1 MRLMTLALG
10 LFALVSGPVAL
21 AQSDDA
27 SETTKL
33 ALAAGYKALATCS
46 ATFTAD
52 QTRAVIEANELDGI
66 YPSYRPLMAEVSD
79 ANINERQRFVSV
91 RFDRALRPRIAAWR
105 AGLGCSLLPVGA
117 GPDAIEWLPSFAG
130 MRRAEGLDRSTAL
143 GDNVVI
149 TDNTLA
155 LDRLEAP
162 VSFAFDGQTYG
173 EGTRTS
179 AVVVVY
185 KGQVIAERYG
195 RGMSAEKPQ
204 RSWSVAK
211 SLAAT
216 IIGAAVED
224 GLVGLSNTAVIAEF
238 NHGVDP
244 RREITLRQLLNM
256 TSGLEA
262 STSEAPT
269 DLVYFG
275 SAKVHDMIRARNL
288 QSEPGDTFS
297 YNSYDTLTAMRYLR
311 EAIND
316 DGKYLRYP
324 YEEVLQKI
332 GAVRTVMETD
342 WDGEYIA
349 SSQVWMT
356 ARDMARLGQ
365 LYLQNGNW
373 GGEQILPVNWLN
385 FVSARPIAQPDGEF
399 GYGGS
404 FWLLGGVEGLP
415 TDAIAA
421 IGNRGQYLVIVPSR
435 ELVFVRR
442 GFDVIGEPSFKVARM
457 ASDIVAVLDRIE
469 QERLAAIEAAAL
481 AEED

>member
-1 MRLMTLALG
+1 MRLATLALS
-10 LFALVSGPVAL
+10 LFAFVSIPIAT

-27 SETTKL
+27 SDTTKL

-66 YPSYRPLMAEVSD
+66 YPSYRPLMSEVSD

-91 RFDRALRPRIAAWR
+91 RFDRALPPRIAAWR

-117 GPDAIEWLPSFAG
+117 GPDVIEWLPRFAG
-130 MRRAEGLDRSTAL
+130 MRATEALDRTTAL
-143 GDNVVI
+143 GDNVVL

-173 EGTRTS
+173 DGTRTS
-179 AVVVVY
+179 AVVLVH
-185 KGQVIAERYG
+185 KGQVIAERYA

-204 RSWSVAK
+204 RTWSVAK
-211 SLAAT
+211 SLAVT
-216 IIGAAVED
+216 VLGAAIED
-224 GLVGLSNTAVIAEF
+224 GLIGLNNTAVIAEF
-238 NHGVDP
+238 NHGADP

-262 STSEAPT
+262 NTSEAPT
-269 DLVYFG
+269 DMVYFG
-275 SAKVHDMIRARNL
+275 SAKVHDMIRSRNL
-288 QSEPGDTFS
+288 QSEPGDVFN
-297 YNSYDTLTAMRYLR
+297 YDSYDTLTAMRYLR

-332 GAVRTVMETD
+332 GAVRTIMETD
-342 WDGEYIA
+342 WNGDYIA

-356 ARDMARLGQ
+356 ARDVARLGQ

-385 FVSARPIAQPDGEF
+385 FVSARPIAQPEGAF

-404 FWLLGGVEGLP
+404 FWLLGTVDGLP
-415 TDAIAA
+415 SDTIAA

-435 ELVFVRR
+435 ELVIVRR
-442 GFDVIGEPSFKVARM
+442 GFDVIGEPNFQITRM
-457 ASDIVAVLDRIE
+457 TSDIVAVLDRIE
-469 QERLAAIEAAAL
+469 QERIAAA
-481 AEED
+481 ATDFDEED